1 MADLEYD
8 NLTEIVN
15 ENRERLEEPPLYQVL
30 IHNDH
35 YTTMEFVVEILEQ
48 VFHHNR
54 ATAEQIMV
62 MVHRQGI
69 GRCGEYD
76 REIAESKVVTV
87 SRRASEQGFPLR
99 CTMEKI

>member
-1 MADLEYD
+1 MTELEHD
-8 NLTEIVN
+8 NLSEIMD
-15 ENRERLEEPPLYQVL
+15 EDREQLNEPPLYRVF

-35 YTTMEFVVEILEQ
+35 YTSMEFVVEILEQ

-54 ATAEQIMV
+54 PAAEQIMM

-69 GRCGEYD
+69 GCCGEYD

-87 SRRASEQGFPLR
+87 SRRASEAGFPLR
-99 CTMEKI
+99 CTMERE

>member
-1 MADLEYD
+1 MDKLEYD
-8 NLTEIVN
+8 NLSEVVD
-15 ENRERLEEPPLYQVL
+15 ENRERLEEPPHYRVL

-35 YTTMEFVVEILEQ
+35 YTSMEFVVEILEQ

-54 ATAEQIMV
+54 ATAEQIML

-69 GRCGEYD
+69 GCCGEYD

-87 SRRASEQGFPLR
+87 SRRASEHGFPLR

>member
-1 MADLEYD
+1 MTELEYD
-8 NLTEIVN
+8 NLAEILD
-15 ENRERLEEPPLYQVL
+15 EKREHLKEPPLYRVL

-35 YTTMEFVVEILEQ
+35 YTSMEFVVEILEQ

-54 ATAEQIMV
+54 ASAEQIMM

-69 GRCGEYD
+69 GCCGEYD

-87 SRRASEQGFPLR
+87 SQRASEEGFPLR
-99 CTMEKI
+99 CTLEKI